1 MIAAFS
7 QVPFFSRMLLLGRC
21 GADKLLV
28 IDGVGRSSPGAGKA
42 RPWRPVGVSLERCWW
57 SGLELK
63 IARDTAR
70 NEARQSRPIS
80 LVATESVCRLIRKWQ
95 NTLYVGSGVE
105 LASEATSGSAVGGR
119 CPFFQWRLGKEG
131 CYASFKACETSAIR
145 SDGCSMP
152 IDSRIVESRTP
163 IFWRMSAG
171 MPE

>member
-28 IDGVGRSSPGAGKA
+28 IDGVGRSSRGAGKT
-42 RPWRPVGVSLERCWW
+42 RLWCLVGAP
-57 SGLELK
+57 LK

-95 NTLYVGSGVE
+95 DTLYVGSGVE